1 MNHDA
6 IWHNPLTS
14 QNTWSQLSGS
24 TIVDSKP
31 LGTTDPTW
39 KLSATGD
46 FDRDGELDLLW
57 RHESGAT
64 QWWLLR
70 DGAFKAVQE
79 IRAIPDQA
87 WQIVGTGDF
96 NRDGQLDILWR
107 HQPSGTNQ
115 VWLMPLADSTVRSL
129 SPLAGLAL
137 PLVPPDWAVS
147 ATGDVDQDGATDIL
161 WTHSSSGRSQ
171 WWQMRQGSIV
181 GFSILSDRLQPTQT
195 ITASADFNG
204 DGTLDLVVY
213 DQVDGSSGLWLMSKF
228 ASDGIMSI
236 IDRAIITP
244 DDQLKPFGWHIAGVA
259 KVDAGNTLINASIEA
274 NAIFSRSESIGGLN
288 DHRDIY
294 KFDLRTAG
302 QFTASLSG
310 LSADADLRLIQ
321 DVNGNGQIDS
331 REVLDWRWERGTK
344 DEVLTNALQPG
355 RYFLEVRSYD
365 DKLTNYQ
372 LATRLIAALPS
383 APPAPVPSNL
393 DIQLKLDATSAQL
406 DPTTQ
411 NALKTAEQFWEDVL
425 VGGGSLLPGGVLP
438 IKITLEDLNLKT
450 GAPDTLTLAYAA
462 PTIASDGQKLLIQGG
477 NLTIN
482 RRRLGTIEATSL
494 NDLLIHEFTHVLGF
508 GTIWD
513 PLRFRMADGS
523 IRSIGGLTADGSSLI
538 NRTNNTY
545 SANSNAGWAYGELR
559 RDAGLTNTLV
569 QTAVPIEADFAA
581 HWDESVFQ
589 TESLTPV
596 ANSGA
601 QPISV
606 LTLAALKD
614 LGWQVNF
621 GKAQDYKLPTV
632 VSAGPSIDFGSLDRP
647 RAAGSVMPESWATE
661 WPVG

>member
-1 MNHDA
+1 MNQDA
-6 IWHNPLTS
+6 IWHNSLTS
-14 QNTWSQLSGS
+14 QNAWSQLSGS

-31 LGTTDPTW
+31 LGTTDSTW

-70 DGAFKAVQE
+70 DGQFKAVQQ
-79 IRAIPDQA
+79 ILAIPDQA

-107 HQPSGTNQ
+107 HQPTGTNQ
-115 VWLMPLADSTVRSL
+115 AWIMPLADPNNGIL

-137 PLVPPDWAVS
+137 PSVPLDWKVG

-161 WTHSSSGRSQ
+161 WTHVPSGASQ
-171 WWQMRQGSIV
+171 WWQMQQASIV
-181 GFSILSDRLQPTQT
+181 GASVLSDRLQPTQT

-213 DQVDGSSGLWLMSKF
+213 DGIDGTSRLWLMSKF
-228 ASDGIMSI
+228 APGGIMST
-236 IDRAIITP
+236 IDRAVITP
-244 DDQLKPFGWHIAGVA
+244 DNQLKPFGWHIAGVA
-259 KVDAGNTLINASIEA
+259 KVDAGNTLINATIEA
-274 NAIFSRSESIGGLN
+274 NPVFSRSEAIGGLN
-288 DHRDIY
+288 DRTDVY

-302 QFTASLSG
+302 QFSASLSG

-321 DVNGNGQIDS
+321 DGNGQIDS

-344 DEVLTNALQPG
+344 NEVLTNVLQPG
-355 RYFLEVRSYD
+355 SYFLEVRSYD
-365 DKLTNYQ
+365 DQLTPYQ
-372 LATRLIAALPS
+372 LVTSFAVTPL
-383 APPAPVPSNL
+383 VPSVPALSKL
-393 DIQLKLDATSAQL
+393 DIQLKFDVTSAQL

-411 NALKTAEQFWEDVL
+411 TALKTAEQFWEDVL

-482 RRRLGTIEATSL
+482 RRRLGTLDTTSL
-494 NDLLIHEFTHVLGF
+494 NDLFIHEFTHTLGF
-508 GTIWD
+508 GTIWE

-523 IRSIGGLTADGSSLI
+523 IRSIGGLTADGSRLI
-538 NRTNNTY
+538 DRTNNTY

-589 TESLTPV
+589 SESLTPV

-601 QPISV
+601 QPISI

-647 RAAGSVMPESWATE
+647 RAAGSVMPKSWATE